1 MHLPDEGELL
11 RELNQEYQTLE
22 AGKMREDSEKNKISI
37 GILTIIWK
45 CYNVYQGGAK
55 LIFPIN
61 LWEKGYTSGISVA

>member
-37 GILTIIWK
+37 GILTII
-45 CYNVYQGGAK
+45 G
-55 LIFPIN
+55 
-61 LWEKGYTSGISVA
+61 SVTMYIKVAQN